1 MQSINLIELDY
12 LSTLE
17 IIGEGSIDL
26 LQGQITSDMAK
37 VTDSQSCLGALCNIK
52 GRVESSFLIV
62 KKPAYENAFLL
73 IGNREVMKTT
83 ESILQKYS
91 PFYKLEMRINED
103 FKFIAIDEGFLSLTF
118 QETDLSLKVQDH
130 KNFLRVHY
138 LAKRFHLLLLEKG
151 TDYFQNEEVSKEINE
166 WEKDNIMNKDF
177 NIKPEDSN
185 KYTPHELGYHQT
197 DRVDFEKGCYTGQ
210 EVVARMH
217 YRAKKLPFLLTGS
230 LDAKESA
237 STEVLNQEGKKVGTL
252 LSTAKEENTN
262 LYLISMNK
270 NYDKGEIK
278 FKDSSAMSIKKTI
291 PPN

>member
-1 MQSINLIELDY
+1 MKSIDLIELGY

-37 VTDSQSCLGALCNIK
+37 VADSQNCLGALCNVK
-52 GRVESSFLIV
+52 GRVESSFLII
-62 KKPAYENAFLL
+62 KKPGFGNAFLL
-73 IGNREVMKTT
+73 IGNREVMQST
-83 ESILQKYS
+83 ESILNKYL
-91 PFYKLEMRINED
+91 PFYRLEMRINDD
-103 FKFIAIDEGFLSLTF
+103 FKFIAIDEDYLLATF
-118 QETDLSLKVQDH
+118 PETDLNLQVQEH
-130 KNFLRVHY
+130 KEFLRVHY
-138 LAKRFHLLLLEKG
+138 LTKKFHLLLLKKSS
-151 TDYFQNEEVSKEINE
+151 DCFKNQEVSKEINE
-166 WEKDNIMNKDF
+166 WEKDNINNKDF
-177 NIKPEDSN
+177 NIKPENAN

-197 DRVDFEKGCYTGQ
+197 YRLDFEKGCYTGQ
-210 EVVARMH
+210 EIVARMH

-237 STEVLNQEGKKVGTL
+237 STEVLNQQGKKAGTL

-278 FKDSSAMSIKKTI
+278 FKDSSAISIKKTT
-291 PPN
+291 

>member
-1 MQSINLIELDY
+1 MKSIDLIELDY

-26 LQGQITSDMAK
+26 LQGQITSDMTK
-37 VTDSQSCLGALCNIK
+37 VTDNQNCLGALCNVK

-62 KKPAYENAFLL
+62 KKPEFENAFLL

-83 ESILQKYS
+83 EVILQKYS
-91 PFYKLEMRINED
+91 AFYKLEMSLNDD
-103 FKFIAIDEGFLSLTF
+103 FKFIAIDEDFLSLTF
-118 QETDLSLKVQDH
+118 PETDLNLKVQNH

-138 LAKRFHLLLLEKG
+138 LAKKFHLLLLKKEADCFENKEIS
-151 TDYFQNEEVSKEINE
+151 QEINE

-177 NIKPEDSN
+177 NITPEDSN

-197 DRVDFEKGCYTGQ
+197 NRVDFEKGCYTGQ
-210 EVVARMH
+210 EIIARMH

-230 LDAKESA
+230 LDANESI
-237 STEVLNQEGKKVGTL
+237 SPEVLNREGKKAGSL

-270 NYDKGEIK
+270 NYDNGEIK
-278 FKDSSAMSIKKTI
+278 FKDSSAIIIK
-291 PPN
+291 

>member
-1 MQSINLIELDY
+1 MKSIDLIELDY

-26 LQGQITSDMAK
+26 LQGQITSDMGK
-37 VTDSQSCLGALCNIK
+37 VTDNQNCLGALCNIK

-62 KKPAYENAFLL
+62 KKPKFENAFLL
-73 IGNREVMKTT
+73 IGDREVMQAT

-91 PFYKLEMRINED
+91 PFYNLEMSINDD
-103 FKFIAIDEGFLSLTF
+103 FKFIAIDEDFLTSSFPESNLK
-118 QETDLSLKVQDH
+118 LKVQDH
-130 KNFLRVHY
+130 KDFLRIHY
-138 LAKRFHLLLLEKG
+138 LAKRFHLLLLEKDS
-151 TDYFQNEEVSKEINE
+151 DYFENKELSKEINE

-177 NIKPEDSN
+177 NIKPENSN

-197 DRVDFEKGCYTGQ
+197 NRVDFEKGCYTGQ
-210 EVVARMH
+210 EIVARMH

-230 LDAKESA
+230 LDANESI
-237 STEVLNQEGKKVGTL
+237 SPEVFNQEGKRLGTL

-270 NYDKGEIK
+270 NYDNGEIK
-278 FKDSSAMSIKKTI
+278 FKDSSVISIK
-291 PPN
+291 

>member
-1 MQSINLIELDY
+1 MKSIDLIELDY

-37 VTDSQSCLGALCNIK
+37 VTDRQNCLGALCNVK
-52 GRVESSFLIV
+52 GRVESSFLII
-62 KKPAYENAFLL
+62 KKPGFRDAFLL
-73 IGNREVMKTT
+73 IGNRQVMKTT

-91 PFYKLEMRINED
+91 PFYKLEMRINDD
-103 FKFIAIDEGFLSLTF
+103 FKFIAIDKDFLSLTF
-118 QETDLSLKVQDH
+118 PETDLNLKVQEH
-130 KNFLRVHY
+130 KDFLRVHY

-151 TDYFQNEEVSKEINE
+151 VECFENKEVSKEINE

-197 DRVDFEKGCYTGQ
+197 NRIDFEKGCYTGQ
-210 EVVARMH
+210 EIVARMH

-230 LDAKESA
+230 LDANESI
-237 STEVLNQEGKKVGTL
+237 SPEVFNQEGKRLGTL

-270 NYDKGEIK
+270 NYDNGEIK
-278 FKDSSAMSIKKTI
+278 FKDSSVISIK
-291 PPN
+291 

>member
-1 MQSINLIELDY
+1 MKSIDLIELDY

-37 VTDSQSCLGALCNIK
+37 VTDSQNRLGALCNVK
-52 GRVESSFLIV
+52 GKVESSFLII
-62 KKPAYENAFLL
+62 KKPEFENGFLL

-83 ESILQKYS
+83 ENILQKYS
-91 PFYKLEMRINED
+91 PFYKLEMRINDD
-103 FKFIAIDEGFLSLTF
+103 FRFIAIDEGFLSLTF
-118 QETDLSLKVQDH
+118 PETDLNLQVQVHED
-130 KNFLRVHY
+130 FLRVHY
-138 LAKRFHLLLLEKG
+138 LAKRFHLLLLKKEADCFENKKI
-151 TDYFQNEEVSKEINE
+151 SKEVNE

-197 DRVDFEKGCYTGQ
+197 NRVDFEKGCYTGQ
-210 EVVARMH
+210 EIVARMH

-230 LDAKESA
+230 LDVSESM
-237 STEVLNQEGKKVGTL
+237 SPEVLNQEGKRAGTL
-252 LSTAKEENTN
+252 LSTAREENTN

-270 NYDKGEIK
+270 NYDQGEIK
-278 FKDSSAMSIKKTI
+278 FKDSSAISLK
-291 PPN
+291 

>member
-1 MQSINLIELDY
+1 MNAIDLIELDY

-37 VTDSQSCLGALCNIK
+37 VTDSQNCLGALCNVK

-62 KKPAYENAFLL
+62 KKPEFKNAFLL
-73 IGNREVMKTT
+73 IGNREVIKTT

-91 PFYKLEMRINED
+91 PFYKLEMRINDD
-103 FKFIAIDEGFLSLTF
+103 FKFIAIDEGFLSVTF
-118 QETDLSLKVQDH
+118 PETDLNLKVQNH
-130 KNFLRVHY
+130 KDFLRVHY
-138 LAKRFHLLLLEKG
+138 LKKRFHLLLLEKDG
-151 TDYFQNEEVSKEINE
+151 DCFEKKEISKEINE

-197 DRVDFEKGCYTGQ
+197 NRVDFEKGCYTGQ
-210 EVVARMH
+210 EIVARMH
-217 YRAKKLPFLLTGS
+217 YRAKKLPFLLTGR
-230 LDAKESA
+230 LDANESM
-237 STEVLNQEGKKVGTL
+237 SPEVLNQEGKKVGTL
-252 LSTAKEENTN
+252 LSTAKEENIN

-270 NYDKGEIK
+270 NYNDGEIR
-278 FKDSSAMSIKKTI
+278 FKDSSAINIK
-291 PPN
+291 